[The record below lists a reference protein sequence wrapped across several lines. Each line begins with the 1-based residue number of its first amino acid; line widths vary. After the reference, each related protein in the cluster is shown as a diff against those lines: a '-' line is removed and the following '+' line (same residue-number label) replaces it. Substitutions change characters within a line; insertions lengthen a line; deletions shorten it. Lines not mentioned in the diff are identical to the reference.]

1 MSAAQVTEKWWTM
14 LKRKIVY
21 ICSPLRFNYERNK
34 IKANLYQRYA
44 YEKGCLPLAPH
55 IIFPQFLDDENK
67 SERRAGMDMGLQLLE
82 LCDELWVFGPRISEG
97 MKAEIE
103 LARKLGKP
111 TKYISGDLDE

>member
-1 MSAAQVTEKWWTM
+1 
-14 LKRKIVY
+14 
-21 ICSPLRFNYERNK
+21 
-34 IKANLYQRYA
+34 
-44 YEKGCLPLAPH
+44 
-55 IIFPQFLDDENK
+55 
-67 SERRAGMDMGLQLLE
+67 MDMGLQLLE

>member
-1 MSAAQVTEKWWTM
+1 M
-14 LKRKIVY
+14 
-21 ICSPLRFNYERNK
+21 
-34 IKANLYQRYA
+34 
-44 YEKGCLPLAPH
+44 PLAPH
-55 IIFPQFLDDENK
+55 IIFPQFLDDEKK
-67 SERRAGMDMGLQLLE
+67 SERKAGMDMGLQLLE